1 MEEFFK
7 CSILNELF
15 EARNDEFSRKIWRNS
30 KEYQDLLADT
40 ESKLK
45 GMLNF
50 VEGAHYEFL
59 EKEIETFLFENVAQ
73 LSEFWN
79 LNYYKLGFIDGLKAK
94 KEIKEQM
101 EEFSNGKI
109 IE

>member
-15 EARNDEFSRKIWRNS
+15 EARNDEFSRNIWRNS
-30 KEYQDLLADT
+30 KEYQDLLEET

-50 VEGAHYEFL
+50 VEGSHYEFV
-59 EKEIETFLFENVAQ
+59 EKEMETFLFDNVLKLA
-73 LSEFWN
+73 EFWD

-94 KEIKEQM
+94 KEIQEQM